1 MSLKDIIKL
10 MKEAIH
16 AEIDSQGFY
25 KEAAKCTKKKEAKR
39 VFNLLEGDEKR
50 HEKIL
55 TERHKSLTSD
65 PLPEMKPRAKWIKMA
80 RNMVESKTNQIDAL
94 RIAINAERKAHN
106 HYMKMADKAE
116 DKLLEEVMEL
126 LAQDERGHEQILVA
140 EYRALTHQPFDDYEL
155 DLYVR
160 E

>member
-80 RNMVESKTNQIDAL
+80 
-94 RIAINAERKAHN
+94 
-106 HYMKMADKAE
+106 
-116 DKLLEEVMEL
+116 
-126 LAQDERGHEQILVA
+126 G
-140 EYRALTHQPFDDYEL
+140 
-155 DLYVR
+155 
-160 E
+160 

>member
-25 KEAAKCTKKKEAKR
+25 NEAAKCTKRKETKGTFKR
-39 VFNLLEGDEKR
+39 LEKDEIR

-55 TERHKSLTSD
+55 TERYKSLTKD
-65 PLPEMKPRAKWIKMA
+65 PLPKMEPRAKIIKMA
-80 RNMVESKTNQIDAL
+80 KNMVKSETNLIEAL
-94 RIAINAERKAHN
+94 KIAINTERKAYN
-106 HYMKMADKAE
+106 HYMKMADKSA
-116 DKLLEEVMEL
+116 DKLLEEVLEL

-140 EYRALTHQPFDDYEL
+140 EYRAYTHQPFDDFDL

>member
-10 MKEAIH
+10 MKDAIH
-16 AEIDSQGFY
+16 SEIDSQGFY
-25 KEAAKCTKKKEAKR
+25 NEAAKCTKKKEVKGI
-39 VFNLLEGDEKR
+39 FKSLEGDEKR

-55 TERHKSLTSD
+55 IERYKSLTKD
-65 PLPEMKPRAKWIKMA
+65 PLPEMKPRSKWIKTA
-80 RNMVESKTNQIDAL
+80 KDMVKSETNQIDAL

-106 HYMKMADKAE
+106 HYLEMADKAE
-116 DKLLEEVMEL
+116 DKLLEEVLEL